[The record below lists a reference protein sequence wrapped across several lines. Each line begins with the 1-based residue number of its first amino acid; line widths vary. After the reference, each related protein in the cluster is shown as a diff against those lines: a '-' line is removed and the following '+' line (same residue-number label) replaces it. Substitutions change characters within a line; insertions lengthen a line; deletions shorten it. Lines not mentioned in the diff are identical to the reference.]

1 MDKMI
6 KEWPVLFHHS
16 KNGLRSW
23 KVWVDEIGVN
33 TEYGLI
39 ESKRK
44 QLSIIE
50 LPLEEALRRAQSM
63 WTHKV
68 ERKYRQTPDDA
79 ENLDFFPML
88 ANKYSEDA
96 IYNGVITLP
105 VTVQPKING
114 MRCTATI
121 EGLESRQGKEII
133 IPQLLNEIRGWLP
146 DHLRL
151 DGELYI
157 HGYALEDII
166 SAVRQAGKPGSNW
179 GNFIQFIVY
188 DIIDELNPLSPWFQR
203 AKLLKDIVEIGSRVK
218 RIRSVIAG
226 SHEEI
231 LKWEKEFVSHGFEG
245 AIVRDKF
252 NIYEN
257 SRSNTLLKVKSRDS
271 DEFKIVGADEGE
283 GNMQGKIIWE
293 CETKDEDPTKRK
305 RFRAG
310 HKCTLAKRA
319 YYWSNKERYYGSL
332 LTVEYFGYTKE
343 GKPFNPVAV
352 AIRDYE

>member
-1 MDKMI
+1 MI
-6 KEWPVLFHHS
+6 KEWPVLFHYS

-23 KVWVDEIGVN
+23 KIWVDEIGVN
-33 TEYGLI
+33 SEYGLVD
-39 ESKRK
+39 SNRK
-44 QLSIIE
+44 QIAVIE
-50 LPLEEALRRAQSM
+50 LPLEQALKRGQSM

-68 ERKYRQTPDDA
+68 ERKYRESPAEA
-79 ENLDFFPML
+79 ENLEFFPML
-88 ANKYSEDA
+88 ANKYSEQA

-105 VTVQPKING
+105 CTVQPKFNG

-121 EGLESRQGKEII
+121 EGLESRQGKEIF
-133 IPQLLNEIRGWLP
+133 IPQLLGEIRGWLP

-166 SAVRQAGKPGSNW
+166 SAVRQAGKNGSNW

-188 DIIDELNPLSPWFQR
+188 DIIDELNPLAPWYQR
-203 AKLLKDIVEIGSRVK
+203 SKLMGEIIRTGQRVK
-218 RIRSVIAG
+218 RVRGVPAA

-231 LKWEKEFVSHGFEG
+231 IKLEKDYISRGFEG

-271 DEFKIVGADEGE
+271 DEFKIVGASEGQ
-283 GNMQGKIIWE
+283 GRMQGKIIWE
-293 CETKDEDPTKRK
+293 CETTDGK
-305 RFRAG
+305 RFKAS

-319 YYWSNKERYYGSL
+319 YYWTNKERYYGSL
-332 LTVEYFGYTKE
+332 LTVEYFGLTND
-343 GKPFNPVAV
+343 GIPFNPVGV